1 MYQFSVDAFHIVFK
15 DVTSVCVAY
24 LCLEVRLK
32 SLRISVGLEDFMK
45 KFFIFSSAMSLRI
58 GDVKDVQFHDEDWRP
73 KVLVTH
79 MKLPEVALSYLR
91 PKCELTFAK
100 AFDRKEILE
109 KVKGVDG
116 LLWATMDVLNAEIL
130 DAAGP
135 QLKSIS
141 IKSAGYDTVDVAE
154 IKRRN
159 IKLGYTPILVN
170 EPTAEAAIGLAIS
183 AGRRFR
189 EGRLNME
196 KYGN

>member
-1 MYQFSVDAFHIVFK
+1 
-15 DVTSVCVAY
+15 
-24 LCLEVRLK
+24 
-32 SLRISVGLEDFMK
+32 
-45 KFFIFSSAMSLRI
+45 MSLKI

-79 MKLPEVALSYLR
+79 MKLPEIALNYLR
-91 PKCELTFAK
+91 PKCDLTFAK

-116 LLWATMDVLNAEIL
+116 LLWATMDALNVEIL

-141 IKSAGYDTVDVAE
+141 IKSAGYDMVDVAE

-159 IKLGYTPILVN
+159 IKLGHTPILVN

-196 KYGN
+196 KYRIKDD